1 MLRVTSLDTDVL
13 IVGAGPAGLTLAV
26 ELQRR
31 GVACRVIDRAAEPS
45 LQSRALVLHCA
56 TQKLLQD
63 ASLRDRVAG
72 KAIPIRGMRFSLGQR
87 PLATIPFDLG
97 PYPALSL
104 PQHETEALL
113 RAALGERG
121 VFVDWGTELT
131 QVDQG
136 ADSVVAMVG
145 EGTITAEYVI
155 GCDGAHSTVRH
166 LIGATFEGS
175 SLPETLWMADARV
188 DWKVTPDHVWQ
199 FLESRG
205 PLSAIPMPEGLW
217 RLVTL
222 TQDQEG
228 APTAAFFE
236 AAVARCAR
244 VRARLEVTSMSAFR
258 VNCRL
263 AEKYGEGRVLLAGDA
278 AHIHSPIGGQGM
290 NVGMQDAFSLA
301 ARLSTEQRRVPL
313 ELLTSYQAERRP
325 VAARVIRANA
335 RISKLATSTGA
346 VPRFVRDR
354 VMPTLLNLPPVARRA
369 GLEASGLA

>member
-1 MLRVTSLDTDVL
+1 VTSFDTEVL
-13 IVGAGPAGLTLAV
+13 IVGAGPAGLTLAG

-31 GVACRVIDRAAEPS
+31 GVACRVIDRATEPS

-56 TQKLLQD
+56 TQELLEN
-63 ASLRDRVAG
+63 ASLRDRIAD
-72 KAIPIRGMRFSLGQR
+72 KAIPICGMRFSRGQR

-104 PQHETEALL
+104 PQHKTEAIL
-113 RAALGERG
+113 RAALAERG
-121 VFVDWGTELT
+121 LFVDWGTELT
-131 QVDQG
+131 RVDQG
-136 ADSVVAMVG
+136 ADSVVATMG
-145 EGTITAEYVI
+145 AGTITAEYVV

-166 LIGATFEGS
+166 HIGVAFEGS
-175 SLPETLWMADARV
+175 SLPETLWMADATV
-188 DWKVTPDHVWQ
+188 DWKFVPDHVWQ

-205 PLSAIPMPEGLW
+205 PLSAIPMPGGLW

-222 TQDQEG
+222 TQDNEG

-244 VRARLEVTSMSAFR
+244 MPSARLEVTSTSAFR

-301 ARLSTEQRRVPL
+301 ARLSTEQRRAPL

-325 VAARVIRANA
+325 VAARVIRATA
-335 RISKLATSTGA
+335 RISKLATSTGI

-354 VMPTLLNLPPVARRA
+354 VVPTLLNLRPVARRA

>member
-1 MLRVTSLDTDVL
+1 MTSLDTQVL
-13 IVGAGPAGLTLAV
+13 IVGAGPAGLTLAG
-26 ELQRR
+26 ELQRH
-31 GVACRVIDRAAEPS
+31 GVACRVIDRATEPS
-45 LQSRALVLHCA
+45 LQSRAIVLHCA

-63 ASLRDRVAG
+63 ASLRDRIAD
-72 KAIPIRGMRFSLGQR
+72 KAIPIHGMRFSRGQR

-97 PYPALSL
+97 RYPALSL
-104 PQHETEALL
+104 PQPETEALM

-121 VFVDWGTELT
+121 VFVDWGTELR
-131 QVDQG
+131 QINQG
-136 ADSVVAMVG
+136 ADSVVASLG
-145 EGTITAEYVI
+145 EGTISAEYMV

-166 LIGATFEGS
+166 LIGAAFEGTL
-175 SLPETLWMADARV
+175 LPETLWMADAAV
-188 DWKVTPDHVWQ
+188 DWNFTPDHVWQ

-205 PLSAIPMPEGLW
+205 ALSAIPMPGGLW

-222 TQDQEG
+222 TQEKEG
-228 APTAAFFE
+228 DPTAAFFE

-244 VRARLEVTSMSAFR
+244 VPSARLEVTSMSAFR

-263 AEKYGEGRVLLAGDA
+263 AHKYGEGRVLLAGDA

-301 ARLSTEQRRVPL
+301 GRLSSEQRRAPL

-335 RISKLATSTGA
+335 RISKLATSVGI

-354 VMPTLLNLPPVARRA
+354 VLPALLNLPPLARRA